1 MENGCGGGI
10 ETQWWWWWAM
20 ASMAKLGW
28 GISAYKRGFA
38 GDSRLMPLKA
48 FAVASLFVG
57 SAASASIASLQASGI
72 HKVQDLIELGENI
85 RTGLGVPPRVAKEH
99 IEQTLWDSII
109 VVDKERAQQKLKNS
123 FAADGP
129 VKVADKEVEEA
140 IVSIILEN
148 FPSHAVF
155 GEETKRNSNDIIIN
169 DTKLPDFFRVVDPI
183 DVTYSFNLEK
193 VQVWNPYCS
202 YCSSLQGEAYSWHY
216 DQPVTKD
223 GWMGVTGSIS
233 TKNGEPL

>member
-1 MENGCGGGI
+1 MCDG
-10 ETQWWWWWAM
+10 
-20 ASMAKLGW
+20 
-28 GISAYKRGFA
+28 
-38 GDSRLMPLKA
+38 
-48 FAVASLFVG
+48 
-57 SAASASIASLQASGI
+57 
-72 HKVQDLIELGENI
+72 
-85 RTGLGVPPRVAKEH
+85 
-99 IEQTLWDSII
+99 
-109 VVDKERAQQKLKNS
+109 
-123 FAADGP
+123 DGP
-129 VKVADKEVEEA
+129 VKVADKEVEER

-202 YCSSLQGEAYSWHY
+202 SLQGEAYSWHY

-223 GWMGVTGSIS
+223 RWMGVTGSIS
-233 TKNGEPL
+233 TKNGEPLLATACQDLVHARVHVKSRHYSDEVGFACDGIVRSITIMQRHYLALAKEKRSLLQVLVHSDPGDSMRPHPRTSVVFNPRLFPW